1 MTDTRVMANVNSDGP
16 HEVTAKLYPAD
27 GDRSEFATITI
38 SGIVFY
44 LADLAEAS
52 DLVRRLDDAITEQM
66 NEHLALSG
74 GGS

>member
-1 MTDTRVMANVNSDGP
+1 MAAVTANVHSDEP
-16 HEVTAKLYPAD
+16 HTVEAKLYPAIE
-27 GDRSEFATITI
+27 GGRGEFAVLTI
-38 SGIVFY
+38 SGVSFFV
-44 LADLAEAS
+44 ASLAEAS